1 MSKEKYTGMNAL
13 TGRAINNDDHINQ
26 SIKDILTTPVG
37 SRVMRR
43 NYGSQLHELIDQ
55 PMNEVNSL
63 RIMSA
68 IFSALYRWEQRISLS
83 HISLEIGDKGELNA
97 GLTMQRTD
105 SLSSLTTDILLK
117 G

>member
-43 NYGSQLHELIDQ
+43 NYGSQLHELVDQ

-83 HISLEIGDKGELNA
+83 NIALSTGEKGQLIA
-97 GLTMQRTD
+97 GLTLQRTD
-105 SLSSLTTDILLK
+105 DLATFVTDVSLK